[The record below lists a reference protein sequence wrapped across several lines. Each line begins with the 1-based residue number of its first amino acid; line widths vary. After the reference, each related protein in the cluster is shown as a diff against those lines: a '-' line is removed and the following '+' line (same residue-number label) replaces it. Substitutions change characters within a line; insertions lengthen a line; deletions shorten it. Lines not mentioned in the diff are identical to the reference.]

1 MRWILLLT
9 YGLLVAG
16 FVFAFFRVSMRKRHP
31 RALPFVAAA
40 CMFSLV
46 VGANAY
52 SFWWQDTQ
60 VNRGVQE

>member
-16 FVFAFFRVSMRKRHP
+16 TVFIFFRATMRERHP
-31 RALPFVAAA
+31 RALPYVAAA

-46 VGANAY
+46 VGMNAY
-52 SFWWQDTQ
+52 SFWWLDNA